1 MDSSDRRYREIF
13 ERTPVALW
21 EEDLSEVHTAID
33 ALRAAG
39 VQDFGIYFA
48 EHPDAVIEMTKK
60 IRLLDAN
67 RTALQLFEARTKDE
81 LFSSVH
87 RLFDDDTYPFFGEQ
101 LTAFANEEESFTCE
115 AYART
120 LEGNR
125 IHILFTVTILS
136 PRGRALASIVDISAR
151 KRLEELVR
159 ATNVELQRSN
169 EELEQFAYVASH
181 DLQEPL
187 RVVASYGTLLQQ
199 RYHEVIAVDERMT
212 KYIEHMVDGATRMQ
226 SLINDLL
233 ELSRI
238 GTSNKKPQR
247 TDCTR
252 ILEKALDN
260 IRVAI
265 QESGARVIHDPLP
278 SVVVDDGQITQL
290 LQNLIS
296 NGIKFRGEEAPI
308 VHVGARRTGDE
319 WIISVQDNGIGLE
332 PQYLQDIF
340 VIFKRLQGR
349 GAYAGTGLG
358 LAIAK
363 KIVERHNGRIWV
375 ESELGKGSTFYF
387 SLPAPP
393 DPEHT

>member
-33 ALRAAG
+33 ALRATG
-39 VQDFGIYFA
+39 VQDFGTYFA

-67 RTALQLFEARTKDE
+67 LTVLQLFEARTKDE

-87 RLFDDDTYPFFGEQ
+87 RLFDDDTYPLFVEQ

-120 LEGNR
+120 LAGNR

-187 RVVASYGTLLQQ
+187 RVVASYGNLLQQ
-199 RYHEVIAVDERMT
+199 RYHEVLAADERMT

-238 GTSNKKPQR
+238 GTSNKEPQL

-252 ILEKALDN
+252 ILEEALDN

-278 SVVVDDGQITQL
+278 SVVVDAGQITQL

-308 VHVGARRTGDE
+308 VHVGAQRIGDE

-340 VIFKRLQGR
+340 VIFKRLHGQ

-358 LAIAK
+358 LAIAR